1 MLKLE
6 ANFEVLGALI
16 AQLALMPLVVFP
28 RAMLL
33 RAVRVHC
40 LLDHIRSNPFPL
52 PLSQAFTPP
61 LCAKK
66 VGVAR
71 YSRMRIDPTKVG

>member
-1 MLKLE
+1 
-6 ANFEVLGALI
+6 
-16 AQLALMPLVVFP
+16 MPVVVFP

-33 RAVRVHC
+33 RAVRVNR
-40 LLDHIRSNPFPL
+40 LLDHTRSNPFPL
-52 PLSQAFTPP
+52 PQYQAFTPP

-71 YSRMRIDPTKVG
+71 YSRMRIDPAKVG